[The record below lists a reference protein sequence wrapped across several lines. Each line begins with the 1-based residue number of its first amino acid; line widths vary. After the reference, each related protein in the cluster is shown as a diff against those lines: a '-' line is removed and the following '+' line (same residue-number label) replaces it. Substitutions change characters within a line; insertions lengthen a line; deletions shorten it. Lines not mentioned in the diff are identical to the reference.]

1 METKNQD
8 IVIYQT
14 NDTSPKIAVKL
25 AKEDIWLTQKQ
36 IEMLFESSKANISE
50 HISHIFKEG
59 ELSRAETVRK
69 FRTVQQE
76 GTRSVSREREFYNL
90 DMIIAV
96 GYRINSKRAT
106 QFRIWATNI
115 LKQYLT
121 QGYALN
127 EQVLSEQRAKTQAL
141 QQAIGLLSRLV
152 AQEKGGVFS
161 AVAVLERFSKGL
173 SLLDDYDHKRLD
185 EQGASTAPSVMIPV
199 EEFLLVINQMKPDFA
214 SDVFARPK
222 DGSFESSV
230 RQIYQTFEGKPLYPS
245 IEQQAAELLYLIVK
259 NHSFADGNKRIAA
272 ACFLYFLEKNH
283 ILFRNDGHPIIDN
296 KALATLTLLIAV
308 STPAEKDT
316 ILRVI
321 LSVLNR

>member
-1 METKNQD
+1 MEIKNQD

-14 NDTSPKIAVKL
+14 NDASPKIAVKL

-36 IEMLFESSKANISE
+36 IEVLFESSKANISE
-50 HISHIFKEG
+50 HISHVFKEG
-59 ELSRAETVRK
+59 ELSQEGTVRK

-127 EQVLSEQRAKTQAL
+127 KQVLLEQQAKARAL
-141 QQAIGLLSRLV
+141 QQAIGLLSRLSV
-152 AQEKGGVFS
+152 QTVGNIPS
-161 AVAVLERFSKGL
+161 AVSVLERFSQGL
-173 SLLDDYDHKRLD
+173 SLLDDYDHKKLD
-185 EQGASTAPSVMIPV
+185 EQGTSIVPSVVIPA
-199 EEFLLVINQMKPDFA
+199 EEFLDIINAMKPDFA
-214 SDVFARPK
+214 SEVFARPK
-222 DGSFESSV
+222 DGSFESSIN
-230 RQIYQTFEGKPLYPS
+230 QIYQTFDGKELYPS
-245 IEQQAAELLYLIVK
+245 IEQKAAELLYLIVK

-272 ACFLYFLEKNH
+272 ACFLYFLERNH
-283 ILFRNDGHPIIDN
+283 TLFRSDGFPVIDD

-308 STPAEKDT
+308 STPVEKDT
-316 ILRVI
+316 ILQVI